1 MQIDKLLISRL
12 EELARLELSAEE
24 RESLRKDLNRIL
36 EMVEKLQEL
45 DLEEVEPLVHVG
57 DEVNLWR
64 RDVVQG
70 QVSREAALRNA
81 PDSDGVFFRVPKVID
96 LKK

>member
-24 RESLRKDLNRIL
+24 RESLRQDLNRIL
-36 EMVEKLQEL
+36 QMVEKLQEL

>member
-24 RESLRKDLNRIL
+24 RESLRQDLNRIL

>member
-12 EELARLELSAEE
+12 EELARLELSEAE
-24 RESLRKDLNRIL
+24 REALRQDLNHIL

-45 DLEEVEPLVHVG
+45 DLENVEPLVHVG
-57 DEVNLWR
+57 EEVNIWR
-64 RDVVQG
+64 RDAVKG

-96 LKK
+96 L